1 MKYSLAF
8 LISIF
13 AAAAIAAPVTGPNGE
28 RLGEEGWPTE
38 IGGWKNPNRDI
49 AKAEGYHY
57 STASELAKWAADDK
71 KAADKAQAE
80 AVAAEEDARAEKD
93 RVDAKKA
100 IIAKALKDAVAADKG
115 GDEKAFREAVILWM
129 EAQP

>member
-1 MKYSLAF
+1 MNKYLIIPLCILAV
-8 LISIF
+8 
-13 AAAAIAAPVTGPNGE
+13 AAIAAPVTGPNGE
-28 RLGEEGWPTE
+28 WLGEEGWPTE

-57 STASELAKWAADDK
+57 STASELAKWAAEDK
-71 KAADKAQAE
+71 KAADLAQAE
-80 AVAAEEDARAEKD
+80 AAAAEEDARAEKD

-100 IIAKALKDAVAADKG
+100 TIAKALKDAVTADKG